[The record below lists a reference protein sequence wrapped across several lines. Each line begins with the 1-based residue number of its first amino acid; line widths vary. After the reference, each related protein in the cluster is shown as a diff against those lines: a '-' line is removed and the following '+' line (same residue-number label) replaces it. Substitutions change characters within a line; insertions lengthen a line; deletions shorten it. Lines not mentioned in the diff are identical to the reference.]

1 MGERD
6 SKRRTRRD
14 RTLNT
19 VPEFLEHLRAKN
31 IFVRL
36 DGDRLRC
43 SAPPGALTTTLSEEI
58 QVRKSD
64 IVYFLRMGQS
74 LAVRPRAVVPLQP
87 HGTRP
92 PIFGVGG
99 PGDFGFCYRALSQ
112 ALGTEQPFYGL
123 EPPGLNDSSQALK
136 EVADLADYFSAAIR
150 EVHPDGPLII
160 VGYCAGGTVA
170 FELARRLLA
179 QGGKVALLI
188 LLACPYPTAYR
199 LAARLKQR
207 LNLIGSPILRHAVH
221 ISSLPAA
228 RRLQYLRYVA
238 SRVRYQLGQPSR
250 DRLARAKDPV
260 AGRVKMV
267 EDAMIDAVRQYKPRH
282 FEGRMALILTNESYK
297 DSSDRPL
304 AWQHH
309 GAAVEVFA
317 GPPQCHHDAIL
328 TDFAPA
334 TARLIEKALVAASS
348 I

>member
-64 IVYFLRMGQS
+64 IVSFLRMGQS

-179 QGGKVALLI
+179 QGSIVALLV
-188 LLACPYPTAYR
+188 LLACPYPTAAYR
-199 LAARLKQR
+199 LSVRLKQK
-207 LNLIGSPILRHAVH
+207 LKLIASPTLRHARV

-228 RRLQYLRYVA
+228 RRLQYLRYIA
-238 SRVRYQLGQPSR
+238 SRVRYHLGQPSR
-250 DRLARAKDPV
+250 DALARAKDPV

-267 EDAMIDAVRQYKPRH
+267 
-282 FEGRMALILTNESYK
+282 
-297 DSSDRPL
+297 
-304 AWQHH
+304 
-309 GAAVEVFA
+309 
-317 GPPQCHHDAIL
+317 
-328 TDFAPA
+328 
-334 TARLIEKALVAASS
+334 
-348 I
+348 

>member
-1 MGERD
+1 L
-6 SKRRTRRD
+6 T
-14 RTLNT
+14 TI
-19 VPEFLEHLRAKN
+19 PEFLEHLRREH
-31 IFVRL
+31 IIVRL
-36 DGDRLRC
+36 EGDQLRC
-43 SAPPGALTTTLSEEI
+43 YAPPGAQTVGVWEELRS
-58 QVRKSD
+58 RKAD
-64 IVYFLRMGQS
+64 IVFFLQMGQS
-74 LAVRPRAVVPLQP
+74 LAAQPRGLVPLQP
-87 HGTRP
+87 CGARP

-136 EVADLADYFSAAIR
+136 KVADLADYFSAAIR

-160 VGYCAGGTVA
+160 VGYCAGGIVA

-228 RRLQYLRYVA
+228 RRLRYLRYVA

-267 EDAMIDAVRQYKPRH
+267 EDAMIGAVRQYKPQH
-282 FEGRMALILTNESYK
+282 FKGRMALILTNESYK

-309 GAAVEVFA
+309 GAAVDVFA

-328 TDFAPA
+328 TDFAPV